1 MPRLVKSSGM
11 TAQELRLILEIRG
24 GLRASE
30 LILRLGLFSL
40 AEGIIRRLWEGL

>member
-1 MPRLVKSSGM
+1 MPRLVKSNGM
-11 TAQELRLILEIRG
+11 TVQAPLRILAIRG
-24 GLRASE
+24 GLQASE